1 VDGVSLSLP
10 RRSTLGLVGESGS
23 GKSTLARMVCR
34 LLAPDEG
41 DVLLEGR
48 SLFRQADK
56 NFLRSL
62 PRRMQMIFQDPHSSL
77 NPRLKIG
84 GSIAEPLLRLGL
96 SPKQRR
102 ERVEK
107 LLTQVG
113 LDAADAGRY
122 PHEFSGGQRQ
132 RVAIARALAP
142 RPELVVCDEPVSS
155 LDASVQAQTL
165 NLLQDLQD
173 ALGLSY
179 LFISHD
185 LAVVG
190 HMSERAAVMYMGRIV
205 ESGETSSLFRRPLH
219 PYTAMLL
226 AASDATGPEDK
237 NTPPPPGRA
246 PARSCRKGAGC
257 AYAPRCPEA
266 MDACRRRTPELVPT
280 ASGLVRCFAAGK
292 HP

>member
-1 VDGVSLSLP
+1 M
-10 RRSTLGLVGESGS
+10 GESGS
-23 GKSTLARMVCR
+23 GKSTLARLVCR
-34 LLAPDEG
+34 LLAPDKG

-48 SLFRQADK
+48 SLFRQKDK
-56 NFLRSL
+56 NFLYSL
-62 PRRMQMIFQDPHSSL
+62 PCRLQMIFQDPHSSL

-84 GSIAEPLLRLGL
+84 SSIAEPLLRLGL
-96 SPKQRR
+96 SPRQRT
-102 ERVEK
+102 ERVEE
-107 LLTQVG
+107 LLAQVG
-113 LDAADAGRY
+113 LDATDASRY

-142 RPELVVCDEPVSS
+142 RPELVICDEPVSS

-190 HMSERAAVMYMGRIV
+190 HMSERTAVMYMGRIV
-205 ESGETSSLFRRPLH
+205 ELGETSSLFRRPLH
-219 PYTAMLL
+219 PYTATLL
-226 AASDATGPEDK
+226 AASDTAVPEDA
-237 NTPPPPGRA
+237 PPPTPRHT
-246 PARSCRKGAGC
+246 PIRSGQGGTGC

-266 MDACRRRTPELVPT
+266 MDTCRQRAPELTPA
-280 ASGLVRCFAAGK
+280 ASGLVRCFAAVK
-292 HP
+292 QP